1 MCKHISLAF
10 SLTSGQTWL
19 TQLVVSADS
28 VNLCVFLWVLHGL
41 QYPSGLWSVIQPRSL
56 TAALDSLS
64 HSIISLH
71 ILHTLHNC
79 FVCIIQDI
87 IWHDLT
93 GLQTR
98 APLSA
103 RVSLGPEDPS
113 SPGEYGIC
121 RAVLSKDLTGS
132 GEFLQYYS
140 HVPLQ
145 PSYKADCLKTSLT
158 STHIL

>member
-1 MCKHISLAF
+1 VCKHISLAF

-19 TQLVVSADS
+19 AQLVVSADS
-28 VNLCVFLWVLHGL
+28 VNLCVFCVYSSEFFTVYNTL
-41 QYPSGLWSVIQPRSL
+41 QAL

-79 FVCIIQDI
+79 FVCIMQDI

-103 RVSLGPEDPS
+103 RVSLGPEDPP

-132 GEFLQYYS
+132 GEFLLWGPVKPPDMEKWRMTFSKNDYLLLS
-140 HVPLQ
+140 
-145 PSYKADCLKTSLT
+145 
-158 STHIL
+158 